1 MSQFN
6 PYDHAI
12 GAAHR
17 ASLGELTKAEAIKLQ
32 SMASVP
38 SPINETFIA
47 LASARLQDRCAA
59 LYSFAE
65 RLESIAN
72 RVFGEDAESTGGA
85 VNALCGSGEAGRLD
99 NAFNCTDLAMSRIER
114 AVSRLERV

>member
-6 PYDHAI
+6 QYTQSL
-12 GAAHR
+12 GAAQG
-17 ASLGELTKAEAIKLQ
+17 ASVGGLTKAEAIKLQ
-32 SMASVP
+32 SLGAAP
-38 SPINETFIA
+38 APISETFIA
-47 LASARLQDRCAA
+47 LASARLQDRCAG
-59 LYSFAE
+59 LYSLAE

-72 RVFGEDAESTGGA
+72 RIFGEEAENTGGA

-99 NAFNCTDLAMSRIER
+99 NAFNCTDVAMSRIER